1 MPDIGDMIPASFVK
15 PDKKRLGWDNIA
27 IKTNENQVL
36 PDDSGENMKMIK
48 ILRTLEKSKKQSIE
62 LIKEPDESHEV

>member
-1 MPDIGDMIPASFVK
+1 MPDIGDMIAASSVK

-36 PDDSGENMKMIK
+36 PDDSEENMKMIK

>member
-1 MPDIGDMIPASFVK
+1 MPDIGDMIAASSVK

-36 PDDSGENMKMIK
+36 PDDSEENMKMIK
-48 ILRTLEKSKKQSIE
+48 ILRTLE
-62 LIKEPDESHEV
+62 

>member
-36 PDDSGENMKMIK
+36 PDDSEENMKMIK
-48 ILRTLEKSKKQSIE
+48 ILRTLE
-62 LIKEPDESHEV
+62 